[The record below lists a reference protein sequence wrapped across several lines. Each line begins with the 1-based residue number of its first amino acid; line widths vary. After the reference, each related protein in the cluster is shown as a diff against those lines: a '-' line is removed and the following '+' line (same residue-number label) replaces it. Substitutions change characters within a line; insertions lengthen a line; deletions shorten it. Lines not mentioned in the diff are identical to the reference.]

1 MNIVFSANS
10 GWNIYNFRLN
20 LVKKLLE
27 KKNNIIIVSPFDPC
41 VEKLIELGCKYVSLE
56 FNSKSF
62 SLFSNFLLI
71 IKYYQIFKKYNVNVA
86 SWISDPSLTP
96 EPANI
101 TAIFVIISVIL
112 NSLVLVFCGE
122 KIWEMLPVVTTKG
135 NAVFCVSDLPPKIIE
150 L

>member
-56 FNSKSF
+56 FNSKR
-62 SLFSNFLLI
+62 LRGN
-71 IKYYQIFKKYNVNVA
+71 IKPKLY
-86 SWISDPSLTP
+86 
-96 EPANI
+96 E
-101 TAIFVIISVIL
+101 IL
-112 NSLVLVFCGE
+112 N
-122 KIWEMLPVVTTKG
+122 
-135 NAVFCVSDLPPKIIE
+135 
-150 L
+150 